1 MLQKDTDG
9 TSKSLP
15 TKPIENKSDA
25 IKNEEIESESE
36 IKDLNSEKGSE
47 TKEDFDGGKNDEKK
61 SKRKRKRKN
70 HEDSSRNNSGGD
82 LLSVL
87 QIMPRT
93 EWKRLRNKYLNLQ
106 RKNMAHSKMRL
117 KQFYD
122 QQKNKRFSNQEEFE
136 VEKADQD
143 EEDDESKPKIEFTVG
158 IIVKFVVND
167 PIEDEKKV
175 KQRIKAALMEPVNY
189 VDVKVGATVRISD
202 NNQKCKK
209 TPFLYSI
216 IINV

>member
-25 IKNEEIESESE
+25 IKSEEIESESE
-36 IKDLNSEKGSE
+36 IKDQNSEKGSE

-70 HEDSSRNNSGGD
+70 HEDSARNNSGGD

-189 VDVKVGATVRISD
+189 VDVKIGATVRISD

-209 TPFLYSI
+209 YSI

>member
-25 IKNEEIESESE
+25 IKNEEIETESE
-36 IKDLNSEKGSE
+36 IKDQNSEKGSE

-106 RKNMAHSKMRL
+106 RKNMAHR
-117 KQFYD
+117 
-122 QQKNKRFSNQEEFE
+122 
-136 VEKADQD
+136 
-143 EEDDESKPKIEFTVG
+143 
-158 IIVKFVVND
+158 
-167 PIEDEKKV
+167 
-175 KQRIKAALMEPVNY
+175 
-189 VDVKVGATVRISD
+189 
-202 NNQKCKK
+202 
-209 TPFLYSI
+209 
-216 IINV
+216 

>member
-25 IKNEEIESESE
+25 IKNEEIETESE
-36 IKDLNSEKGSE
+36 IKDQNSEKGSE

-209 TPFLYSI
+209 NPFLYSI